1 MGEAEPIEP
10 RREVRA
16 LSLRLARRTRRKPR
30 TPIAR
35 IAKKPRTT
43 ITAIPQWGKS
53 ECELDCKLPGVA
65 VARNLE
71 LETAAADAE
80 AADAEDAEAAATAAD
95 DEDAKDDV
103 TESAYVV
110 SAGHWSIRVRS
121 ARTMATLTNCTE
133 RCLGGV
139 GAVQRLVCTSY
150 YPVIRICD

>member
-16 LSLRLARRTRRKPR
+16 LSLRRARRTRRNTR
-30 TPIAR
+30 APIAR

-43 ITAIPQWGKS
+43 MTAIAQWGKG
-53 ECELDCKLPGVA
+53 EPELDCKLPGVA

-71 LETAAADAE
+71 LEAAAADAE
-80 AADAEDAEAAATAAD
+80 AAEAEAAAAD
-95 DEDAKDDV
+95 DEAAMDDV

-110 SAGHWSIRVRS
+110 SAGHWSIRERDR
-121 ARTMATLTNCTE
+121 RTRASLTNCTE

-150 YPVIRICD
+150 YPIIRICD

>member
-16 LSLRLARRTRRKPR
+16 LSLRLALRMRRKPR
-30 TPIAR
+30 TTIAL

-43 ITAIPQWGKS
+43 MTDIAQWGKS

-65 VARNLE
+65 VARDLE
-71 LETAAADAE
+71 LEAAAADAE
-80 AADAEDAEAAATAAD
+80 AADAKDAEAAAAD

-110 SAGHWSIRVRS
+110 SAGYWSIRGQN
-121 ARTMATLTNCTE
+121 ARTRVTLTNCTE

-139 GAVQRLVCTSY
+139 CAVQGLVRTSY
-150 YPVIRICD
+150 YPIIRIRD

>member
-30 TPIAR
+30 TMIAL

-43 ITAIPQWGKS
+43 MTPIAQWGKS
-53 ECELDCKLPGVA
+53 ECALDCKLPGVA

-71 LETAAADAE
+71 LEAAAADAE
-80 AADAEDAEAAATAAD
+80 AADAKDAEAAAAD

-110 SAGHWSIRVRS
+110 SAGHWSIRGRN
-121 ARTMATLTNCTE
+121 AGTRGTLTNCTE

-139 GAVQRLVCTSY
+139 CTVQRLVCTGY
-150 YPVIRICD
+150 YPIIRICD

>member
-1 MGEAEPIEP
+1 MGEAEPIEA

-43 ITAIPQWGKS
+43 MTAIPQWGKL

-71 LETAAADAE
+71 LDAAATDAE
-80 AADAEDAEAAATAAD
+80 AADAKDAEAATAD
-95 DEDAKDDV
+95 DEDAMDDV

-110 SAGHWSIRVRS
+110 SAKHWSIRGRD
-121 ARTMATLTNCTE
+121 ARTKAALTNCTE
-133 RCLGGV
+133 RCLRGV
-139 GAVQRLVCTSY
+139 GAIQRLVRTSY
-150 YPVIRICD
+150 HPIKRI

>member
-16 LSLRLARRTRRKPR
+16 LSLRLARRTRRNPR
-30 TPIAR
+30 TTIAR

-43 ITAIPQWGKS
+43 MTAIAQWGKS

-71 LETAAADAE
+71 LEAAAADAE
-80 AADAEDAEAAATAAD
+80 AADAKDAEAAAAD
-95 DEDAKDDV
+95 DEDAMDDV

-110 SAGHWSIRVRS
+110 SVGHWSIQGQN
-121 ARTMATLTNCTE
+121 ARATATLTNCAE

-139 GAVQRLVCTSY
+139 GAVQCLVCTGY
-150 YPVIRICD
+150 YPIKGICD

>member
-43 ITAIPQWGKS
+43 MTAIAQWGKS
-53 ECELDCKLPGVA
+53 EFELDCKLPGVA
-65 VARNLE
+65 VARDLE
-71 LETAAADAE
+71 LEAAAADAE
-80 AADAEDAEAAATAAD
+80 AADAKDAEAAAAD

-110 SAGHWSIRVRS
+110 SAGHWSIRVRN

-150 YPVIRICD
+150 YPIIRICD

>member
-16 LSLRLARRTRRKPR
+16 LSLRLARRTRRNPR
-30 TPIAR
+30 TTKAR
-35 IAKKPRTT
+35 IAKKPRTAM
-43 ITAIPQWGKS
+43 TAIAQWGKS

-71 LETAAADAE
+71 LEAAASDAE
-80 AADAEDAEAAATAAD
+80 AADAKDAEAAAAD
-95 DEDAKDDV
+95 DEEASDDV

-110 SAGHWSIRVRS
+110 SAGHWSIRGRD
-121 ARTMATLTNCTE
+121 ARTWTTLTNCTE

-139 GAVQRLVCTSY
+139 GT
-150 YPVIRICD
+150 I

>member
-10 RREVRA
+10 RRELRA

-30 TPIAR
+30 TTIAL

-43 ITAIPQWGKS
+43 MTDIAQWGKS

-65 VARNLE
+65 VARDLE
-71 LETAAADAE
+71 LEAAAADAE
-80 AADAEDAEAAATAAD
+80 AADAKDAEAAAAD

-110 SAGHWSIRVRS
+110 SAGHWSIRGRN
-121 ARTMATLTNCTE
+121 ARTRTTLTNCTE

-139 GAVQRLVCTSY
+139 GTVQRLVCTGY
-150 YPVIRICD
+150 YPIIRIRD